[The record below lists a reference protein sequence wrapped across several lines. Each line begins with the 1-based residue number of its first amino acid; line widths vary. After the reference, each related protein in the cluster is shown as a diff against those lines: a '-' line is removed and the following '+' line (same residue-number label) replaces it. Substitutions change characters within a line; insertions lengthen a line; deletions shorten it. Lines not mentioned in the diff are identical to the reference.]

1 VSDYTQSTFFA
12 PKDLLATGNPNK
24 IIYGSDVDAEL
35 SAISTAIAT
44 KADVNGDAIGAG
56 TPCTELSVDNLKLDG
71 NKIISTNTDGDIELE
86 PDGTGSVVITKVDI
100 AAGEI
105 DGTPIGANSAS
116 TGAFTTLTASD
127 DANFDSGT
135 LFVDAST
142 NRVGVGTINPASLLT
157 IQDATPV
164 FEIDSTTTSN
174 TATIQFTSS
183 GTVDSKITHVGNTG
197 VMTIDSGRNSSW
209 GGKIAF
215 VTDTEERM
223 RIDDSGNVGYNGKLF
238 SSNDLTTLGGLQLYR
253 DHATGSCYLF
263 DTTAAPF
270 SGPLIFGTNNA
281 EAMRIDSSGRVG
293 IGTNNPS
300 RLLDIATSN
309 AGGSTLVSLVSATDG
324 NCQLLFGDTSSDT
337 QGKVVYNNSGDYMAL
352 ETNGSERVRIDSSG
366 NALIGTTAVTGSLS
380 NAARVTGGIFSTNN
394 GTTSVPNATWTTLA
408 TIPTG
413 DGIYLVTAYLP
424 SSGDPGGYNA
434 VSIVTTSLTGTNLT
448 DIKNAN
454 HVALRMSGS
463 NLQVNHGQG
472 TTQPINWSILRLA

>member
-1 VSDYTQSTFFA
+1 LKDSLPTNDPAKVIKGAEFSTEFTAIQTAFGQAAPIASPTFTGTVTISSVDINGGTIDGVTIGGSSAGAITGTTGQFNTSLNVDGTVTADGLTVDLADNAGVLLQS
-12 PKDLLATGNPNK
+12 PND
-24 IIYGSDVDAEL
+24 S
-35 SAISTAIAT
+35 STAFLKFGDSTSSDSGSISYDHFTDSLRLKTVNTNRLVLAS
-44 KADVNGDAIGAG
+44 NGDISFYEETG
-56 TPCTELSVDNLKLDG
+56 T
-71 NKIISTNTDGDIELE
+71 
-86 PDGTGSVVITKVDI
+86 
-100 AAGEI
+100 
-105 DGTPIGANSAS
+105 TPA
-116 TGAFTTLTASD
+116 
-127 DANFDSGT
+127 
-135 LFVDAST
+135 LFWDAS
-142 NRVGVGTINPASLLT
+142 
-157 IQDATPV
+157 
-164 FEIDSTTTSN
+164 
-174 TATIQFTSS
+174 
-183 GTVDSKITHVGNTG
+183 
-197 VMTIDSGRNSSW
+197 
-209 GGKIAF
+209 
-215 VTDTEERM
+215 EER
-223 RIDDSGNVGYNGKLF
+223 L
-238 SSNDLTTLGGLQLYR
+238 
-253 DHATGSCYLF
+253 
-263 DTTAAPF
+263 
-270 SGPLIFGTNNA
+270 
-281 EAMRIDSSGRVG
+281 G
-293 IGTNNPS
+293 IGTTSPN